1 MPMRAPQSYEN
12 HIFSGSLA
20 FNLLMGRSW
29 PPRREDLAEAQ
40 SVCCDLGLS
49 DLLTR
54 MPAGLDQMVGEAGW
68 QLSEGERTRVF
79 LGRALLSGGEVLVL
93 DESFAALDPKSL
105 SCAHQ
110 ALRQRAPTVLMVA
123 HP

>member
-1 MPMRAPQSYEN
+1 MA
-12 HIFSGSLA
+12 
-20 FNLLMGRSW
+20 
-29 PPRREDLAEAQ
+29 PRREDLADAR
-40 SVCCDLGLS
+40 SVCCDLGLG
-49 DLLTR
+49 DLLAR

-68 QLSEGERTRVF
+68 QLSEGDRTRVF